1 VSDASPTFDWGRRT
15 YVMGILN
22 LTPDSFSGDGLVS
35 RPEDAVRRVQDMVG
49 DGADLIDVGGMSSRP
64 GHNEISADEELGRVM
79 AVLPRVVAE
88 AGVLVSID
96 TYRSEV
102 AQAAVEAG
110 AGMINDIW
118 GLKREPWL
126 AELAARH
133 KTWLVLMH
141 NQEGT
146 DYEDLVP
153 EVLESLHDS
162 VAVAEAAGVPRSRII
177 VDPGVGFGKT
187 AEQNLVILNRLA
199 EFRAL
204 ELPIL
209 IGTSRKS
216 TIGKVLD
223 LPVDER
229 VEGTAATVALGIG
242 AGADMVRVHDVRAMV
257 RVARM
262 ADAVVRQPG

>member
-1 VSDASPTFDWGRRT
+1 
-15 YVMGILN
+15 
-22 LTPDSFSGDGLVS
+22 
-35 RPEDAVRRVQDMVG
+35 
-49 DGADLIDVGGMSSRP
+49 
-64 GHNEISADEELGRVM
+64 
-79 AVLPRVVAE
+79 
-88 AGVLVSID
+88 
-96 TYRSEV
+96 
-102 AQAAVEAG
+102 
-110 AGMINDIW
+110 MINDIW